1 MFRNWNDMTFDARN
15 EIVFAGRN
23 QGYGAYEL
31 RKNYNIRVTYI
42 IGGIALFGL
51 LLFGAKK
58 FVDRP
63 QEEEVA
69 ETMEVVQIDLTPPP
83 PVEET
88 PPPPPPPPPPPM
100 VEMVRF
106 VPPVIKDDA
115 VEEEP
120 QKLQEEVKETT
131 VGTKDQE
138 GEEIVAPPSGDTGP
152 GEPAAPEIFTIVEEQ
167 AEFPGGTAAM
177 YKYIVQNI
185 QYPAMAREAGIT
197 GKCFLKFVV
206 NENGE
211 ISNVEVLKGV
221 PGCSE
226 CDREAIRVVK
236 SMPKWKAA
244 KMTGK
249 SVKCFFNLP
258 INFKIQ

>member
-1 MFRNWNDMTFDARN
+1 MFKNWNDVTFDARN
-15 EIVFAGRN
+15 EIVFASRN
-23 QGYGAYEL
+23 QGYGAFEL

-42 IGGIALFGL
+42 LGGVALFGL

-58 FVDRP
+58 FSDRP
-63 QEEEVA
+63 DEEEV
-69 ETMEVVQIDLTPPP
+69 EQTMEVVQIDLTPPP
-83 PVEET
+83 PIEET

-100 VEMVRF
+100 VEMVKF
-106 VPPVIKDDA
+106 TPPVIKDDA

-120 QKLQEEVKETT
+120 QKLQEDVKETT

-138 GEEIVAPPSGDTGP
+138 GEEIVAPPSDNTGP
-152 GEPAAPEIFTIVEEQ
+152 AEAAPEIFTIVEEP
-167 AEFPGGTAAM
+167 AEFPGGLAAM
-177 YKYIVQNI
+177 SKYIAQNI

-206 NENGE
+206 NETGE

>member
-1 MFRNWNDMTFDARN
+1 
-15 EIVFAGRN
+15 
-23 QGYGAYEL
+23 
-31 RKNYNIRVTYI
+31 
-42 IGGIALFGL
+42 
-51 LLFGAKK
+51 
-58 FVDRP
+58 
-63 QEEEVA
+63 
-69 ETMEVVQIDLTPPP
+69 
-83 PVEET
+83 
-88 PPPPPPPPPPPM
+88 
-100 VEMVRF
+100 
-106 VPPVIKDDA
+106 
-115 VEEEP
+115 
-120 QKLQEEVKETT
+120 
-131 VGTKDQE
+131 
-138 GEEIVAPPSGDTGP
+138 
-152 GEPAAPEIFTIVEEQ
+152 VEEQ

-177 YKYIVQNI
+177 YKYIQQNV
-185 QYPAMAREAGIT
+185 QYPAMAREAGIS

-206 NENGE
+206 NETGE

>member
-1 MFRNWNDMTFDARN
+1 MFKNWNDVTFDARN

-23 QGYGAYEL
+23 QNYGAFEL

-42 IGGIALFGL
+42 LGGVALFGI

-58 FVDRP
+58 FSDRP
-63 QEEEVA
+63 EEEVV
-69 ETMEVVQIDLTPPP
+69 EQTMEVVQIDLTPPP

-100 VEMVRF
+100 VEMVKF
-106 VPPVIKDDA
+106 TPPVIKDDA

-120 QKLQEEVKETT
+120 QKLQEDVKETT

-138 GEEIVAPPSGDTGP
+138 GEEIVAPPSDNTGP
-152 GEPAAPEIFTIVEEQ
+152 VEAAPEIFTIVEEQ

-177 YKYIVQNI
+177 YKYIQQNI
-185 QYPAMAREAGIT
+185 QYPAMAREAGIS

-206 NENGE
+206 NETGE
-211 ISNVEVLKGV
+211 ISNVEILKGV

-236 SMPKWKAA
+236 AMPKWKAA